1 VARFDKYEPHVGGFR
16 ARLNAD
22 WLDADVGKII
32 AVSLNANGRIVKG
45 NPDGASGLKGVVA
58 LGMARKAGHPVDVM
72 QFGEILDVVDDDV
85 AGTLAAGINIYV
97 GNTTLITPGTLTTT
111 AANGVYVGHMVEID
125 RLVVRFA
132 QSTTAGDSTP

>member
-1 VARFDKYEPHVGGFR
+1 MARFDKYEPHVGGFR

-45 NPDGASGLKGVVA
+45 NPVGSSGLKGVVA

-85 AGTLAAGINIYV
+85 AGTLGAGLNVFALGTTAA
-97 GNTTLITPGTLTTT
+97 GTLTLT
-111 AANGVYVGHMVEID
+111 ATSNVYVGHMVEID

-132 QSTTAGDSTP
+132 QSTTAGAA

>member
-1 VARFDKYEPHVGGFR
+1 MARFDKYEPHVGGFR

-32 AVSLNANGRIVKG
+32 AVSLNANGRIIKG
-45 NPDGASGLKGVVA
+45 NPAGSSGLKGVVA

-85 AGTLAAGINIYV
+85 AGTLGAGLNVYAL
-97 GNTTLITPGTLTTT
+97 GTT
-111 AANGVYVGHMVEID
+111 AAGSMTLTATNNVYVGHMVEID

-132 QSTTAGDSTP
+132 QSVTAGA

>member
-1 VARFDKYEPHVGGFR
+1 MARFDQYQTGFR
-16 ARLNAD
+16 APLNVD

-45 NPDGASGLKGVVA
+45 NPAGSSGLKGVLA

-72 QFGEILDVVDDDV
+72 QNGEILDVVDDDV
-85 AGTLAAGINIYV
+85 AGTLGAGLNVFALGTTAA
-97 GNTTLITPGTLTTT
+97 GTLTLT
-111 AANGVYVGHMVEID
+111 AASNVYVGHMVQID

-132 QSTTAGDSTP
+132 QSITAGA

>member
-1 VARFDKYEPHVGGFR
+1 MARFDKYEPHVGGFR

-45 NPDGASGLKGVVA
+45 NPAGSSGLKGVVA

-85 AGTLAAGINIYV
+85 AGTLGAGLNV
-97 GNTTLITPGTLTTT
+97 FALGTTSAGTLTLT
-111 AANGVYVGHMVEID
+111 ATSNVYVGHMVEID

-132 QSTTAGDSTP
+132 QSITAGA

>member
-1 VARFDKYEPHVGGFR
+1 MARFDQYLTGFR
-16 ARLNAD
+16 APLNVD

-45 NPDGASGLKGVVA
+45 NPAGSSGLKGVLA

-72 QFGEILDVVDDDV
+72 QNGEILDVVDDDV
-85 AGTLAAGINIYV
+85 AGTLGAGLNVFALGTTAA
-97 GNTTLITPGTLTTT
+97 GTLTLT
-111 AANGVYVGHMVEID
+111 AASNVYVGHMVQID

-132 QSTTAGDSTP
+132 QSITAGA